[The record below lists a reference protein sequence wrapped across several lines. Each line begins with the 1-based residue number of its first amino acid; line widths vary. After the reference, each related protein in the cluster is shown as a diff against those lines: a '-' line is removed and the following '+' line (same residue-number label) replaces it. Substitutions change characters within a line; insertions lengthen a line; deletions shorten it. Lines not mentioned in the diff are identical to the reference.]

1 MAPGI
6 QNGDETTKTPGRKN
20 SNIGYVSSKD
30 LQKAPPSAA
39 SPYDLPTWGQIK
51 TLTNRAENLVS
62 QQGLPPSPESWQ
74 CAVFRPV
81 PPPAGPRLI
90 SNPHL
95 FRSDQISHS
104 VMSDSLQPQ
113 ESQQARPPCPSPTPG
128 VHSDSR
134 PSSQ

>member
-6 QNGDETTKTPGRKN
+6 QNGDETTKTPGRRN

-62 QQGLPPSPESWQ
+62 QQGLPRSPEYILLAMLSLLT
-74 CAVFRPV
+74 CTS
-81 PPPAGPRLI
+81 PPPTP
-90 SNPHL
+90 
-95 FRSDQISHS
+95 
-104 VMSDSLQPQ
+104 
-113 ESQQARPPCPSPTPG
+113 ARARTNTQTPSITG
-128 VHSDSR
+128 GRMDR
-134 PSSQ
+134 ERTNRFN